1 MVRLLLLL
9 AIVALV
15 AACSRDSG
23 SDREASKAQVS
34 ETQDCIT
41 EWVGPWTAE
50 CSAEWVAE
58 VVERAGYRV
67 TGDTKSAWIATGT
80 ERSFYVWATD
90 EGPPVK
96 QILRRESYRFVA
108 EVAGAKV
115 YDDGT
120 RTFWLANGYLFWIEA
135 GPRGDSVAP
144 TPTELAPLIHASRAV
159 APPS

>member
-1 MVRLLLLL
+1 MASVSAQAEGGSGDDAIRGGSGRDRLL
-9 AIVALV
+9 A
-15 AACSRDSG
+15 
-23 SDREASKAQVS
+23 
-34 ETQDCIT
+34 
-41 EWVGPWTAE
+41 
-50 CSAEWVAE
+50 
-58 VVERAGYRV
+58 
-67 TGDTKSAWIATGT
+67 GDTKGAWIATGT
-80 ERSFYVWATD
+80 EPSFYVWATD

-115 YDDGT
+115 YDDFT

-144 TPTELAPLIHASRAV
+144 TPTELAPLIRASRAV